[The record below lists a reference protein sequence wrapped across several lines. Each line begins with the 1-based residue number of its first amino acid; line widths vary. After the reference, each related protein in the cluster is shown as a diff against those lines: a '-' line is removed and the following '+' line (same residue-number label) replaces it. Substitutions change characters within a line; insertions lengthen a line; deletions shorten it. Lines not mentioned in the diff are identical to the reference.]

1 MSGLT
6 LRTLTAQ
13 DPLIILDLA
22 NNHNGSVDL
31 GKQIIDGVAEAA
43 EGLSFR
49 VAVKFQYRELD
60 TFIHPDFR
68 DRMDLKYVKRF
79 LSTRLTWDQFAELT
93 SYAKDQGLLT
103 AATPFDET
111 SVQYVVD
118 HGHDIL
124 KVASA
129 SFTDWPLWEAVSS
142 TSLPIVA
149 STAAATFD
157 NIDRVVTF
165 LQHRKRDFAL
175 MHCVA
180 AYPTAD
186 EDLLLDRIDALRERY
201 DEVPVGYSTHEN
213 PGNLSAVAIAV
224 GKGCAVLE
232 RHVGVSTG
240 EAPLNG
246 YSSEPTL
253 VRQWL
258 VAARGAARMCGGT
271 DRLLTVNKAE
281 AEALRGLARGV
292 FVSRPVDASRRV
304 TAADVFYAI
313 PLQDGQVTAN
323 EWSKYLAVTAD
334 EPVTT
339 NDPLKWAQISSTD
352 RNDQIVEI
360 VDAVGA
366 FLDES
371 GVIYPTSVEM
381 EISHH
386 YGIDSFFQYGLT
398 MITVVNREYC
408 KKLLIMLAGQE
419 HPEQYHKIKE
429 ETFHVLHGDVTL
441 WLDGQKRE
449 MSPGDVVVI
458 EPTQGHRFSTKGG
471 AVIEEISTTH
481 AVNDS
486 YYVDEAIMA
495 NQERKSFVR
504 FWGRFEVD

>member
-1 MSGLT
+1 MSAVVLHNFN
-6 LRTLTAQ
+6 AQ

-31 GKQIIDGVAEAA
+31 GKRIIDGVAEAA
-43 EGLSFR
+43 DGLPFR
-49 VAVKFQYRELD
+49 VAVKFQYRDLD
-60 TFIHPDFR
+60 SFIHPDFR
-68 DRMDLKYVKRF
+68 DRFDLKYVKRF
-79 LSTRLTWDQFAELT
+79 LSTRLSWDQFAELT
-93 SYAKDQGLLT
+93 QHAKSLGLLT
-103 AATPFDET
+103 ASTPFDEP

-118 HGHDIL
+118 HGHDVL

-129 SFTDWPLWEAVSS
+129 SFTDWPLWEAIVG

-149 STAAATFD
+149 STAAATFED
-157 NIDRVVTF
+157 IDRVVTF

-186 EDLLLDRIDALRERY
+186 GDLLLDRIDALRERY
-201 DEVPVGYSTHEN
+201 FGVPVGYSTHEDPN
-213 PGNLSAVAIAV
+213 NLTPVVIAV

-232 RHVGVSTG
+232 RHVGVPT
-240 EAPLNG
+240 EDVPLNG

-253 VRQWL
+253 VRRWL
-258 VAARGAARMCGGT
+258 DAALDASRMCGGS
-271 DRLLTVNKAE
+271 DRLSTINETE
-281 AEALRGLARGV
+281 AEALRGLSRGV
-292 FVSRPVDASRRV
+292 FVSRPIDPERRV
-304 TAADVFYAI
+304 TAGDVFYAI
-313 PLQDGQVTAN
+313 PLQDGQVSAN
-323 EWSKYLAVTAD
+323 EWSKYLAVNAI
-334 EPVTT
+334 EPLST
-339 NDPLKWAQISSTD
+339 NQALQWSAISSTD

-386 YGIDSFFQYGLT
+386 YGIDSYFQYGMT
-398 MITVVNREYC
+398 MITIVNREYC
-408 KKLLIMLAGQE
+408 KKLLIMLSGQE
-419 HPEQYHKIKE
+419 HPEQYHKVKE

-449 MSPGDVVVI
+449 MAPGDVVVI
-458 EPTQGHRFSTKGG
+458 EPGQLHRFSTKGG

-481 AVNDS
+481 ATNDS
-486 YYVDEAIMA
+486 FYVDEAIMA